1 MPIPDY
7 QTLMKP
13 LLLKLADGQ
22 IHSMT
27 NLIQKLAD
35 EFKLTEEERAARIAS
50 GRRTVFENRVWWAR
64 TYLKKA
70 GLIQSPERGRVSIT
84 ERGKE
89 VLRENPDRIDND
101 YLMRFPEFKD
111 FRKRTKVDPVDPPE
125 EQIDRALEQLRSA
138 VTGELL
144 ERIRNLSPSAF
155 ERLVLDLLLKMGYG
169 GPQLEAGELTGGS
182 GDEGID
188 GVIRQD
194 PLGLDT
200 IYLQAKRWSQ
210 SVGRPEIQ
218 KFVGA
223 LAGKKAKKG
232 VFLTTSEFTKDARDY
247 AKGLSEK
254 VVLLDGRDLAQ
265 LMYEYGLGVSVVR
278 TLEIKRVDTDYFSD
292 LSGEGE

>member
-7 QTLMKP
+7 ETLMKP

-27 NLIQKLAD
+27 DLIQRLAD
-35 EFKLTEEERAARIAS
+35 DFKLTEEERSARIAS

-84 ERGKE
+84 KRGKK
-89 VLRENPDRIDND
+89 VLQENPGRIDNA
-101 YLMRFPEFKD
+101 YLMRFPEFKE
-111 FRKRTKVDPVDPPE
+111 FKKKAKIAGVEPPE
-125 EQIDRALEQLRSA
+125 EQIDKALEQLRSA

-144 ERIRNLSPSAF
+144 ERLRKLTPSAF

-169 GPQLEAGELTGGS
+169 GPQLEASELTGGS